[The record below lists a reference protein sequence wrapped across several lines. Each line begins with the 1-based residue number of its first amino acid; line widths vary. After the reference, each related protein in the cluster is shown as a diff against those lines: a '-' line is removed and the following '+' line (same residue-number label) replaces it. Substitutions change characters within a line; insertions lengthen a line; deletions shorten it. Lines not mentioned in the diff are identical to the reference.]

1 MPERLAEMFVSHK
14 VTADLE
20 NIAGEFIPTTA
31 DLFPSVL
38 TLTQSK
44 AVFGLAVAKLSWMH
58 VRSVV
63 SHALGSAPK
72 KGIYV
77 YQFMQTTVIQNTTT

>member
-1 MPERLAEMFVSHK
+1 MFVSHK

-20 NIAGEFIPTTA
+20 NIAGEFIPITA

-44 AVFGLAVAKLSWMH
+44 AVFGLAAANLSWMH

-63 SHALGSAPK
+63 SHALGSVQEK
-72 KGIYV
+72 ERHV
-77 YQFMQTTVIQNTTT
+77 NRFMRTTVIRSITLNNFASDS